1 MKKIG
6 LFVLMIISFVTPVFA
21 EYGLTFEQILTTYV
35 NVVLQKQK
43 IPSSYNYIEL
53 KYPNISKQ
61 NSLYPILQKAVY
73 LDIFPNANIELP
85 LNKQITQ
92 QQVINIIAPSFSLD
106 VFVDKKALVT
116 VDWFTE
122 VLLEIQTLLD
132 TYSSSELM
140 LEEND
145 VTSNP
150 LFLDVYQKLLTNYVS
165 DTGLNQKSLLYGSI
179 KGLVEGLDDPYTSFF
194 PPTEAT
200 TFNEE
205 MQGEYYGIGAYI
217 EMNMPGELIIISPI
231 KGSPAEKIGLLGGD
245 RVVQIN
251 NTFVDKDMSINT
263 ATSLIK
269 GPSGTTVKLKILRDG
284 KILEFSVV
292 RSKIVIANIESKIYS
307 QQNGNVCL
315 VNIAMFDFGV
325 ANSFQETMIDLS
337 TKKCTKYIF
346 DVRNNPGGGLNEV
359 VRMLNYFV
367 PTGEISVII
376 KSKFMTEEIVAW
388 NSPSAKI
395 QNIPVRVLINQGSAS
410 ASEIFAGVIKDYL
423 TGALLV
429 GGKSFGKG
437 SVQELMKYDDGSML
451 KYTVAKRYM
460 GKSKKNIDEIGIS
473 PDKIITN
480 KKDTPEDEVL
490 EWALQ
495 N

>member
-1 MKKIG
+1 
-6 LFVLMIISFVTPVFA
+6 MIISFVTPVFA

-165 DTGLNQKSLLYGSI
+165 DT
-179 KGLVEGLDDPYTSFF
+179 
-194 PPTEAT
+194 
-200 TFNEE
+200 
-205 MQGEYYGIGAYI
+205 
-217 EMNMPGELIIISPI
+217 
-231 KGSPAEKIGLLGGD
+231 
-245 RVVQIN
+245 
-251 NTFVDKDMSINT
+251 
-263 ATSLIK
+263 
-269 GPSGTTVKLKILRDG
+269 
-284 KILEFSVV
+284 
-292 RSKIVIANIESKIYS
+292 
-307 QQNGNVCL
+307 
-315 VNIAMFDFGV
+315 
-325 ANSFQETMIDLS
+325 
-337 TKKCTKYIF
+337 
-346 DVRNNPGGGLNEV
+346 
-359 VRMLNYFV
+359 
-367 PTGEISVII
+367 
-376 KSKFMTEEIVAW
+376 
-388 NSPSAKI
+388 
-395 QNIPVRVLINQGSAS
+395 
-410 ASEIFAGVIKDYL
+410 
-423 TGALLV
+423 
-429 GGKSFGKG
+429 
-437 SVQELMKYDDGSML
+437 
-451 KYTVAKRYM
+451 
-460 GKSKKNIDEIGIS
+460 
-473 PDKIITN
+473 
-480 KKDTPEDEVL
+480 
-490 EWALQ
+490 
-495 N
+495 